1 VSVVVSHVAVD
12 LADQI
17 AHAAERV
24 APYGL
29 VGDEREPAFYLIKPA
44 LIGGREMDVEAPM
57 ADKPSLDPRML
68 VSRVVVDDQ
77 MDLEIGRNTVVEMVE
92 KSPSCLHRKAG

>member
-1 VSVVVSHVAVD
+1 
-12 LADQI
+12 
-17 AHAAERV
+17 
-24 APYGL
+24 
-29 VGDEREPAFYLIKPA
+29 
-44 LIGGREMDVEAPM
+44 MDVEAPI
-57 ADKPSLDPRML
+57 ADKPSLDPRMF